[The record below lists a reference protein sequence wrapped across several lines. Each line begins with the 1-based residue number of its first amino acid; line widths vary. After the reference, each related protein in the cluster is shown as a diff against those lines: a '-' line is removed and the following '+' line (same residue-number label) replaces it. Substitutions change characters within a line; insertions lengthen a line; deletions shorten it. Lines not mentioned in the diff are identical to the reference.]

1 MTRTPLAPG
10 ARAQVLRRLAPPA
23 AALAAAAG
31 LLAGASAPAHAEQVV
46 VDHFDETHT
55 ETYDAPLEGCLPA
68 GLVGSV
74 TLTEHSVGKVVR
86 AGRALV
92 VTGLAKVD
100 FRMTLPDGRTVRSN
114 VDHDRFNVVL
124 TAPHHTVE
132 STDTLDE
139 RTVYAADGT
148 PAGTLTIK
156 ERRRIVYED
165 ADLDGMPGP
174 GEVTVDHSGFRLTCG

>member
-1 MTRTPLAPG
+1 MTHTPLAPA
-10 ARAQVLRRLAPPA
+10 ARARAPRRLALSA

-31 LLAGASAPAHAEQVV
+31 LLAAAPTPAHAEQVV

-55 ETYDAPLEGCLPA
+55 QTYDAPLEGCLPA
-68 GLVGSV
+68 DLVGSV

-92 VTGLAKVD
+92 VTGLNNVD
-100 FRMTLPDGRTVRSN
+100 FRMTLPDGRTVRSD
-114 VDHDRFNVVL
+114 VDYDRFNVVL

-139 RTVYAADGT
+139 RTIRAADGT
-148 PAGTLTIK
+148 PVGTLTIK

-165 ADLDGMPGP
+165 ANLNGMPDP
-174 GEVTVDHSGFRLTCG
+174 GEVTVDHTSFRLACG

>member
-1 MTRTPLAPG
+1 MTPTLIPA
-10 ARAQVLRRLAPPA
+10 LRRLAPPA
-23 AALAAAAG
+23 AALAAATG
-31 LLAGASAPAHAEQVV
+31 LLAVATTPAHARQVVV

-68 GLVGSV
+68 DLVGSV

-86 AGRALV
+86 SGRALV
-92 VTGLAKVD
+92 VTGLNTVD

-114 VDHDRFNVVL
+114 VNYDRFNIVL

-139 RTVYAADGT
+139 RTIYAADGT
-148 PAGTLTIK
+148 PVGTLTIK
-156 ERRRIVYED
+156 ERRRFVYED
-165 ADLDGMPGP
+165 ANLNGMPDP
-174 GEVTVDHSGFRLTCG
+174 GEVTVDHSSFRLTCG